1 VAPRK
6 DPLPMFPP
14 EIGRPEKP
22 RPPTGAYPSQILGII
37 ALGPPFPKFFG
48 ESFFSGVLGFLDAR
62 RGGAGPSPLYGPNF
76 LTIRLPKFFGIKN
89 RVPSL
94 GRVLHKSA
102 FCKRGSV
109 NVRFAPKAAEVLRCR
124 ELTRCAKR
132 RHSAALLEL
141 PGVLRHWT
149 RLLAGRAYGLPMV
162 TTLAAA
168 TGRD

>member
-1 VAPRK
+1 MSANRRPDVAPRK

-48 ESFFSGVLGFLDAR
+48 
-62 RGGAGPSPLYGPNF
+62 
-76 LTIRLPKFFGIKN
+76 IKN

-124 ELTRCAKR
+124 ELTRM
-132 RHSAALLEL
+132 
-141 PGVLRHWT
+141 GWT
-149 RLLAGRAYGLPMV
+149 GRAPAPNDIFAEREVMEYWIGDSRVSPP
-162 TTLAAA
+162 
-168 TGRD
+168 